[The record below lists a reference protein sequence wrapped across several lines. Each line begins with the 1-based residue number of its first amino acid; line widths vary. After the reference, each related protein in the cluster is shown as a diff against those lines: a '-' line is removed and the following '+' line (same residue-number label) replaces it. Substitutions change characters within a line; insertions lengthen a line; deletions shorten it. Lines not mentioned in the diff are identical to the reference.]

1 MTYGIQEVCTNN
13 RLKLVLSVGCSII
26 AVGSSDDGD
35 ESAGVAIA
43 AVVSM
48 YKLLRMKSKN
58 ADSDAETEVDA
69 VSVSNTSNN
78 NQSMNSSQT

>member
-35 ESAGVAIA
+35 ESAGVI

-78 NQSMNSSQT
+78 NQSMNSSPT